1 MRTRTFLL
9 AAGVAALAP
18 LAGMAQTQ
26 DALYVRSLAA
36 TCANCHGTNGRA
48 VQGSAVVGL
57 AGMPRDAMLQQLR
70 AFRDG
75 TRPATVMHQ
84 ITKGF
89 SDPQLQQ
96 IATYFAAQ
104 PR

>member
-1 MRTRTFLL
+1 MKTRAILFAAAV
-9 AAGVAALAP
+9 AAGAP
-18 LAGMAQTQ
+18 LACIAQTQ

-36 TCANCHGTNGRA
+36 NCSNCHGTNGHA
-48 VQGSAVVGL
+48 VQGSPVAAL
-57 AGMPRDAMLQQLR
+57 AGMPRDTMLQHLR

-89 SDPQLQQ
+89 SEPQLQQ

-104 PR
+104 RK